1 MKLVL
6 RAGGVLR
13 SGPERDLTNDYLNRA
28 RHLSR
33 NLGFSHIEEQ
43 QIDLRSAKTR
53 ADETRLVLPKD
64 MDKITGLT
72 VILDERGKALTS
84 RLMAKQLANWRDD
97 GQKQI
102 NFVIGGADGFE
113 SELIPASVI
122 RWAFGPQTWPH
133 KLVRVMMAEQI
144 YRSLSILAS
153 TPYHRD

>member
-102 NFVIGGADGFE
+102 NFVHLAHKHG
-113 SELIPASVI
+113 LIN
-122 RWAFGPQTWPH
+122 WFG
-133 KLVRVMMAEQI
+133 
-144 YRSLSILAS
+144 S
-153 TPYHRD
+153 

>member
-72 VILDERGKALTS
+72 VILDERG
-84 RLMAKQLANWRDD
+84 
-97 GQKQI
+97 
-102 NFVIGGADGFE
+102 DGFE